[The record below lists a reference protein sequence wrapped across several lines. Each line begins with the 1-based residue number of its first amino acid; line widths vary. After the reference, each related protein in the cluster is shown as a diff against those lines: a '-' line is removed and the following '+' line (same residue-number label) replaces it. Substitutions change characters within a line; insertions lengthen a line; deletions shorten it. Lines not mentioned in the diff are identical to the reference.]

1 LHYQRQKEK
10 IMGTTEKKSRI
21 LGLAFLIQFVT
32 SFTHGLF
39 VLPRA
44 TGIQG
49 FGLLENIGQTM
60 ATIANNAGLIH
71 LDILLEMVTAGGVIF
86 LGAMLYS
93 ALRKQNEGL
102 ALTAFGL
109 YVLEGVLVAV
119 TKLALFALL
128 VLSRQYIAAG
138 SPVSLEPTARMVY
151 EVMSYSSKM
160 FNLAFCLGGT
170 IFYALL
176 FRARTVARPLSLWG
190 LVSAQGVFAGVLLGL
205 FGVNAPVFLYVLY
218 IPFELVIAVWILIKG
233 VNKETVN

>member
-1 LHYQRQKEK
+1 
-10 IMGTTEKKSRI
+10 MGTTEKRTRL

-32 SFTHGLF
+32 SFTSGLV

-44 TGIQG
+44 TGVQG
-49 FGLLENIGQTM
+49 FGALENIGQTM
-60 ATIANNAGLIH
+60 ATIAKNAGLIH
-71 LDILLEMVTAGGVIF
+71 LDILLELVTAAGVIF
-86 LGAMLYS
+86 LGGMLYS
-93 ALRKQNEGL
+93 AVRKQHEGL

-128 VLSRQYIAAG
+128 NLSQQFIAAG
-138 SPVSLEPTARMVY
+138 SPVSMEPTARMVY

-160 FNLAFCLGGT
+160 FNLAFCVGGT

-190 LVSAQGVFAGVLLGL
+190 LVSAQGVFAGVLMGL
-205 FGVNAPVFLYVLY
+205 FGVNAPIFLYVLY

-233 VNKETVN
+233 VKTETAN